1 MQASPGICRGGSAG
15 WRQRRRQQGPP
26 PGRRRRLLRRV
37 PLASGGVAAVVL
49 KAMLAVCGAR
59 RADWRRSGPPLA
71 AAACIRL
78 LTAAPSC
85 WRSACASPSS
95 APAPFRKAACRTL
108 ASRERAWI
116 AGGECKG
123 QGLCCRWCWRGPDS
137 PGSVPRWCSAAWP
150 APRGPCNP
158 ARRCQTVAHAM
169 RHRLGSPGWCGPAAD
184 TCRRRSRPCR
194 RWRPCGGRS
203 AQCTLNEHQ
212 PSFPHPHTW
221 CVVELEWFV
230 GLLRCLARRAPLASG
245 CLRRRRRA
253 SKCAQCA
260 KWCVCIQFV
269 LLKVWLVAPAET
281 TSTTPSHPLQ
291 PPKLTS
297 RPTVSTS
304 HNTTT
309 PPHPIRTH
317 SLVNP
322 PTPDD
327 APHLYTTHLYTTPLK
342 SQPSNSD
349 NPQQGTRTSTGTT
362 GAHNTQSAI
371 SPTAA
376 RPPTHRRHTR
386 PHRRR

>member
-1 MQASPGICRGGSAG
+1 
-15 WRQRRRQQGPP
+15 
-26 PGRRRRLLRRV
+26 
-37 PLASGGVAAVVL
+37 
-49 KAMLAVCGAR
+49 MLAVCGAR

-245 CLRRRRRA
+245 CLRWRRRA

-269 LLKVWLVAPAET
+269 LLKVWLVGMSLAGRARAHACGTHSPPSRRT
-281 TSTTPSHPLQ
+281 TEQRVPSQL
-291 PPKLTS
+291 
-297 RPTVSTS
+297 PTCTWWERARMGLGTHTGGLSMAQQGRRHVRTAQAVQAYRTCTA
-304 HNTTT
+304 HGAGA
-309 PPHPIRTH
+309 PHP
-317 SLVNP
+317 
-322 PTPDD
+322 
-327 APHLYTTHLYTTPLK
+327 PLPS
-342 SQPSNSD
+342 SQS
-349 NPQQGTRTSTGTT
+349 
-362 GAHNTQSAI
+362 
-371 SPTAA
+371 
-376 RPPTHRRHTR
+376 
-386 PHRRR
+386 

>member
-1 MQASPGICRGGSAG
+1 MQASPGSCRGGSAG

-37 PLASGGVAAVVL
+37 PLAPGGVAAVVL

-71 AAACIRL
+71 AAACSRL

-158 ARRCQTVAHAM
+158 DRRCQTVAHAM

-221 CVVELEWFV
+221 CVGELEWFV

-245 CLRRRRRA
+245 CLRWRRRA

-269 LLKVWLVAPAET
+269 LLKVWLVGMSARIQR
-281 TSTTPSHPLQ
+281 PSVV
-291 PPKLTS
+291 TGD
-297 RPTVSTS
+297 STS
-304 HNTTT
+304 ARHSFVAGSAGHRRCQLARCTCPETCYT
-309 PPHPIRTH
+309 KPIRALERVAG
-317 SLVNP
+317 S
-322 PTPDD
+322 
-327 APHLYTTHLYTTPLK
+327 PLCDEC
-342 SQPSNSD
+342 NV
-349 NPQQGTRTSTGTT
+349 TIRTFV
-362 GAHNTQSAI
+362 
-371 SPTAA
+371 
-376 RPPTHRRHTR
+376 
-386 PHRRR
+386 